1 MVNYRNAYNTRT
13 IQIDLLTYENFE
25 IILGAVAIEGCYYAA
40 WTGQINQ
47 IHMF

>member
-1 MVNYRNAYNTRT
+1 MLIIHV
-13 IQIDLLTYENFE
+13 QFKLTYENFE